1 MTIHLSKEV
10 ENAIKAA
17 VRSGR
22 YASAD
27 EMIARLVREEARRS
41 QQPKQPRTSRK
52 ETNRARSG
60 AAAPKKPNMV
70 EELHRRWMASGLITQ
85 LPDPAL
91 DVNDDDP
98 EDQPVVI
105 KGEPLSETILRER
118 R

>member
-27 EMIARLVREEARRS
+27 EMIASLVQEEARRR
-41 QQPKQPRTSRK
+41 QEPKQPRTPRK
-52 ETNRARSG
+52 QTNRVRTR
-60 AAAPKKPNMV
+60 AAEPEKPKMV
-70 EELHRRWMASGLITQ
+70 EELHRRWMVSGLITQ
-85 LPDPAL
+85 LPDPAQ

>member
-1 MTIHLSKEV
+1 MTIHLSKEL

-27 EMIARLVREEARRS
+27 EMIAKLVREEAQR
-41 QQPKQPRTSRK
+41 SRK
-52 ETNRARSG
+52 PKLPRKSQEVTDHTRSDAREPEK
-60 AAAPKKPNMV
+60 PKTV
-70 EELHRRWMASGLITQ
+70 EELHRRWIASGLVTQ
-85 LPDPAL
+85 LPDPAQ

-98 EDQPVVI
+98 EDKPVII